1 MALTF
6 TKTANGVMGDK
17 FFWAGTV
24 AFDSDNFPT
33 AGEIVTAANF
43 GFAVSV
49 EWVLVG
55 THSALVTTR
64 TVGYDPSTKKLVV
77 IIQDGSPVE
86 SAEDESAMVDVP
98 IMAFGY

>member
-6 TKTANGVMGDK
+6 TKTADGVMGDHR
-17 FFWAGTV
+17 FWAGVV
-24 AFDSDNFPT
+24 AFDADTFPT
-33 AGEIVTAANF
+33 GGELVTAANF
-43 GFAVSV
+43 GFQISV

-55 THSALVTTR
+55 VHSALVTTR

-77 IIQDGSPVE
+77 IIQDSTPAE
-86 SAEDESAMVDVP
+86 SAESEVAIVDVP